1 MEKNTPVRKPHMST
15 ADLLTWPENQPFE
28 SPAAVA
34 SRSAARS
41 HQVTYTNSVNFAI
54 YEFEF
59 RETIS
64 AVRSNVYTNLIRC
77 DY

>member
-28 SPAAVA
+28 SPAAVS

-41 HQVTYTNSVNFAI
+41 HQVTY
-54 YEFEF
+54 
-59 RETIS
+59 
-64 AVRSNVYTNLIRC
+64 
-77 DY
+77 